1 MGMGAFLPGGMAATL
16 HIMPFR
22 DVELTCRHMLAL
34 FPQAPS
40 VPRLSLSVRMYMDG
54 LPCLVV
60 DKAKRRLLFDLER
73 TEELER
79 FYQACLDDD
88 LDHFALGPRHA
99 PGFYRLL
106 EMLAAAPP
114 PGLALVHLELPGPV
128 TWGLSLV
135 DSHSGRAGWHDAVMR
150 EVLVRALSMKARWQE
165 REVQRAL
172 PGVGTMVTLGEPS
185 LGMVHSAYGSMSAE
199 EVVANLAEVLAGVQ
213 GLRCVHCCSNM
224 DWSLLMKAGV
234 EVINFDAYQYAD
246 KLALYASP
254 LREYLERGGLLA
266 WGIVPVNPDK
276 LAGEDL
282 ASLLRRLEEALAI
295 VARAV
300 GCGLAY
306 LVQRAFITPCC
317 TPSTLSEAEA
327 LRAWELT
334 GLLSREIATRH
345 PAAPAQ

>member
-1 MGMGAFLPGGMAATL
+1 MGAFLPGGMAATL
-16 HIMPFR
+16 HILPFR
-22 DVELTCRHMLAL
+22 DVELACRHMLAL
-34 FPQAPS
+34 FPRAPS

-60 DKAKRRLLFDLER
+60 DQAKRRLLFDLER
-73 TEELER
+73 SQELER
-79 FYQACLDDD
+79 FYQACLEDD
-88 LDHFALGPRHA
+88 LDHFALDRRHA

-114 PGLALVHLELPGPV
+114 PELALVHLELPGPV
-128 TWGLSLV
+128 TWGLSLA
-135 DSHSGRAGWHDAVMR
+135 DSHSGRAAWYDPVMR
-150 EVLVRALSMKARWQE
+150 EVLVKALSMKARWQE

-185 LGMVHSAYGSMSAE
+185 LGMVQSAYGSMSAE
-199 EVVANLAEVLAGVQ
+199 EVVANLAEVLAEVQ
-213 GLRCVHCCSNM
+213 GLACVHCCSNM

-234 EVINFDAYQYAD
+234 GVINFDAYQYAD
-246 KLALYASP
+246 KLALYAGP

-276 LAGEDL
+276 LAGEDQD
-282 ASLLRRLEEALAI
+282 SLRERLELALVL

-300 GCGLAY
+300 GRGVPY
-306 LVQRAFITPCC
+306 LVQRSFITPCC
-317 TPSTLSEAEA
+317 TPSTLSEDET

-334 GLLSREIATRH
+334 GLLSRQMAERH
-345 PAAPAQ
+345 LAGPTA